1 MVCMYE
7 KEEIIEDYI
16 KEKLQD
22 IPNILD
28 NYYDSESGGNVDFI
42 IQKEFQS
49 LFQQS

>member
-16 KEKLQD
+16 KRNYRIFQIFL
-22 IPNILD
+22 N

-49 LFQQS
+49 LFQ